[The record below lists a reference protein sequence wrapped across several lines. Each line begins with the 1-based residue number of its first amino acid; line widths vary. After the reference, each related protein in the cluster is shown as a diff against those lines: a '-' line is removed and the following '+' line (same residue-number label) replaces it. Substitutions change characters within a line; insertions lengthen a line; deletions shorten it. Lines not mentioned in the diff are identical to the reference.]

1 MEDYKRSLNQ
11 LFLVVIYASL
21 NHKHGYHFVGYCY
34 DCFAGAIFLFDS
46 FEVSH
51 SSVAL
56 SRGLA
61 ALTMNPTCPLA
72 ALAYAPLDPTT
83 NMLPT
88 HGAIKLNYVDCILV
102 LSSSPRGR
110 RTKNTPYL

>member
-1 MEDYKRSLNQ
+1 MHD
-11 LFLVVIYASL
+11 
-21 NHKHGYHFVGYCY
+21 GYHFVGYCY
-34 DCFAGAIFLFDS
+34 DCFAGLMFLFDS
-46 FEVSH
+46 FVEVSH

-61 ALTMNPTCPLA
+61 ALTVNPRYPLA
-72 ALAYAPLDPTT
+72 ALVYALLDPTT
-83 NMLPT
+83 NMRPI